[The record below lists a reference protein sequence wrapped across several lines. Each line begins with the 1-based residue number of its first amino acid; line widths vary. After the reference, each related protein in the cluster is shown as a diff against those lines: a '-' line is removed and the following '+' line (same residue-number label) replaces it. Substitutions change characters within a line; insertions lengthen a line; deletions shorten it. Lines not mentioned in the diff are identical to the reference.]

1 MLAACVAAVSA
12 ACAPRPLE
20 LPTGPGV
27 PFGEAAAAYA
37 EATTTCGAARTVT
50 AELSVSGRAGRVKLR
65 GRVLAG
71 LERPD
76 AVRLEGLAPF
86 GAPAFVFV
94 SRGGRATLLL
104 PRDNRVLRD
113 APPAE
118 IVEALMGVAMA
129 PPALA
134 ATLTGCGVP
143 VSEAANGRRFGDD
156 QAAIDLA
163 SGATVHLRRQGA
175 RWAIVAAVASSPRA
189 YIVEYPDRR
198 EGRPG
203 RVRVR
208 TGDGAPVAADL
219 SVTLAQV
226 DINTEL
232 DPAAFEVDV
241 PADAAPITLDDL
253 REAGPLGQKQ

>member
-37 EATTTCGAARTVT
+37 EATTACGAARTLT

-94 SRGGRATLLL
+94 SKNGRATLLL

-134 ATLTGCGVP
+134 AALTGCGVP
-143 VSEAANGRRFGDD
+143 LSEARNGRRFGED

-175 RWAIVAAVASSPRA
+175 RWGIVAAVASLPRA
-189 YIVEYPDRR
+189 YTVEYPDWQT
-198 EGRPG
+198 ERPG

-208 TGDGAPVAADL
+208 TGDGAPVVAEL
-219 SVTLAQV
+219 SVTLSQV

-232 DPAAFEVDV
+232 DPAAFEVEV
-241 PADAAPITLDDL
+241 PADAAPITLDEL
-253 REAGPLGQKQ
+253 REAGPLGQKP

>member
-12 ACAPRPLE
+12 ACAPRPIE

-27 PFGEAAAAYA
+27 PFGEAASAYA
-37 EATTTCGAARTVT
+37 DATTACGSARTLT

-94 SRGGRATLLL
+94 SKAGRATLLL

-118 IVEALMGVAMA
+118 IVEALMGIAMA
-129 PPALA
+129 PPDLA
-134 ATLTGCGVP
+134 AALTGCGVP
-143 VSEAANGRRFGDD
+143 LSEAANGRLFGEN
-156 QAAIDLA
+156 QAAIDLG
-163 SGATVHLRRQGA
+163 SGATVHLRRQGG

-189 YIVEYPDRR
+189 YSVEYPDWQK
-198 EGRPG
+198 GRPG

-208 TGDGAPVAADL
+208 TGDGAPMVADL
-219 SVTLAQV
+219 SVTVSQV
-226 DINTEL
+226 DINTAL
-232 DPAAFEVDV
+232 DPAAFDVDV

-253 REAGPLGQKQ
+253 REAGPLGQKP